1 MTPVIAI
8 WLALFAAQVAAPA
21 APASPASP
29 QASGPTVTQ
38 AAPKPNP
45 DANGKYHVGDGVT
58 APQLLYKVDPEFTKK
73 AKKRKIN
80 GITIINLIVDTDGNP
95 TNVHVLHSMA
105 DSADKKH
112 RAAALSLEQAALDA
126 VKQYKFDPATLQ
138 GKPVR
143 VELNVEVNFKI
154 F

>member
-29 QASGPTVTQ
+29 QASGPTAMQ

-45 DANGKYHVGDGVT
+45 DANGKYHVGDSVT
-58 APQLLYKVDPEFTKK
+58 APQLLYKVDPEFTKE

-95 TNVHVLHSMA
+95 TNVHVQHSMA

-112 RAAALSLEQAALDA
+112 RAAALSLDQAALDA
-126 VKQYKFDPATLQ
+126 VKQYKFAPATLQ
-138 GKPVR
+138 GKPVP